1 MFNMFNRDEEQ
12 PEAFF
17 NTDTPE
23 AYKESLVLMVYSQ
36 ICNDLTK
43 MDVQAVLDWLLS
55 LEEDALLH
63 FLPQNNPV
71 FKGTRPSLNWFG
83 SVDYKINPET
93 FSDYFTQS
101 IGRN

>member
-1 MFNMFNRDEEQ
+1 MFNIFDRDDE
-12 PEAFF
+12 PEDIFDAS
-17 NTDTPE
+17 TPE
-23 AYKESLVLMVYSQ
+23 SYKDSLVLMVYRQS
-36 ICNDLTK
+36 CNDLSK
-43 MDVQAVLDWLLS
+43 MDVQAVLDWLVS